1 MMEKKLAKKKVGPQV
16 VTLSIILMAVGFVFM
31 IQPFSMVLY
40 SISFTIL
47 LLGVILIN
55 VGSHL

>member
-31 IQPFSMVLY
+31 IQPFFMVLY